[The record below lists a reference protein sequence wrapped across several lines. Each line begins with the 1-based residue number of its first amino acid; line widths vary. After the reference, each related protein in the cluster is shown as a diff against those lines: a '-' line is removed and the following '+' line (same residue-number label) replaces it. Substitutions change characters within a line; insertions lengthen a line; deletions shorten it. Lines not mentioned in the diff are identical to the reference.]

1 MRLIDRC
8 NPHYVQI
15 IAVLLCIPIAGIGV
29 AGFAFVS
36 SGYTESLIAG
46 TLAEPFDT
54 SVFGANEKAATRH
67 DVFYSSPSDD
77 SRYMIRLYARGYE
90 GQFYL
95 SLIGM
100 LKESIVLSVAP
111 DMWFGDVF
119 AWQPFFFFVL
129 LAHCLVLLLVR
140 IIPRL
145 RPLLRRSSIP
155 YPIHLF
161 MSLFWMVLLV
171 WGSRLSVMV
180 WSNPR
185 WGPGAYLRDGNIGFM
200 DDLFLYLLFFGAAVY
215 VLYGSGRFV
224 RCGAQERVCEACGYP
239 LESDNSRCAECGA
252 LVGDAVAVS
261 RGVRPW
267 VFGVLLG
274 SIFFSP
280 VLVSSVFQIFT

>member
-29 AGFAFVS
+29 AGFVFVS

-54 SVFGANEKAATRH
+54 SVFGANEEAATRH
-67 DVFYSSPSDD
+67 DLFYSSHGGD
-77 SRYMIRLYARGYE
+77 SRYMIRLYARGHN

-100 LKESIVLSVAP
+100 FKESIVLSVAP
-111 DMWFGDVF
+111 EMWFGDGFV
-119 AWQPFFFFVL
+119 WQPFFFFVL
-129 LAHCLVLLLVR
+129 LAHCLVILLLR
-140 IIPRL
+140 FLPRL
-145 RPLLRRSSIP
+145 RPLWRRSTIP
-155 YPIHLF
+155 YPIHLVV
-161 MSLFWMVLLV
+161 SLAWLVLLV
-171 WGSRLSVMV
+171 WGSRLAVMV

-185 WGPGAYLRDGNIGFM
+185 WGPGAYLRDGNIGFA
-200 DDLFLYLLFFGAAVY
+200 DDLLLYALFFGAAGY
-215 VLYGSGRFV
+215 VLYASGRFV
-224 RCGAQERVCEACGYP
+224 RRTSQERVCAACGYP
-239 LESDNSRCAECGA
+239 WESDDSRCAECGA
-252 LVGDAVAVS
+252 LIGNAVTES
-261 RGVRPW
+261 RGVRLW

-280 VLVSSVFQIFT
+280 VLVSSVFHIFA